1 MRSLQSDLLG
11 KLLCPLITISFKFLI
26 SIWSWIYPNYIIYC
40 IEIDLAVNVRS
51 MGKKRLLTTAGGAGD
66 IQGIDGSLVKEEVIM
81 GLHIHLLSLELP
93 AIATNGNVF

>member
-1 MRSLQSDLLG
+1 
-11 KLLCPLITISFKFLI
+11 
-26 SIWSWIYPNYIIYC
+26 
-40 IEIDLAVNVRS
+40 

-66 IQGIDGSLVKEEVIM
+66 IQGIDGSLVKQEVIM